1 MLTARNSKSVITLSR
16 DAGNEP
22 GEKVDQVHVGFD
34 RRNPSHP
41 KGIAVSIRLY
51 TTCALAVT
59 ASAVAGLLVG
69 GFIATTDRAPAQPR
83 ITQVSQL
90 IPASGELRSE

>member
-1 MLTARNSKSVITLSR
+1 MKKSIKSTPASHRRNS
-16 DAGNEP
+16 NY
-22 GEKVDQVHVGFD
+22 
-34 RRNPSHP
+34 P

-69 GFIATTDRAPAQPR
+69 GFIATTDQAPAQPR
-83 ITQVSQL
+83 ITQVSRL
-90 IPASGELRSE
+90 IPASGELQSE